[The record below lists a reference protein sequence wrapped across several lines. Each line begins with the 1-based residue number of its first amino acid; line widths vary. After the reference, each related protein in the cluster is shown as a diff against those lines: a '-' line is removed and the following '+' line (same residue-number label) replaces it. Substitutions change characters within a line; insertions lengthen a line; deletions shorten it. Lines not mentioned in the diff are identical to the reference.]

1 MSYLILTLVIVLIC
15 VAALVYVMRL
25 LDRRFDQLTKEQ
37 ARADRAERLAHLSD
51 NAYRDQKELAE
62 RHRLNADALR
72 AERDALQAELAKF
85 RPGDVA
91 LRDTLAGGV

>member
-1 MSYLILTLVIVLIC
+1 VSYLILTLVIVLVC

-25 LDRRFDQLTKEQ
+25 LDK
-37 ARADRAERLAHLSD
+37 RADQALAEQTRAERAERQLWLTD

-85 RPGDVA
+85 KPGDVA
-91 LRDTLAGGV
+91 LKDTLAGGV